1 MLLQKPFWWNSF
13 NPQWMEVLMFGKL
26 ITLFILGRKVAKSD
40 ILNITSKFQKT
51 PLLIKILFKV
61 LSFSF
66 SPQNLDKI
74 NKNEGERL
82 SSSLES
88 MGTTFIKLGQFLAT
102 RPDIIGEE
110 LSKKLENLQ
119 DKLPPFSLIRA
130 KKIIKNDLGE
140 DTYNSIINLSEPV
153 AAASIA
159 QVHKAQIDDNG
170 TIKDV
175 AIKILRP
182 DIKKIFNKE
191 IDAMMLFAFL
201 VESFVKKSK
210 RLKLVEVVFLLKEIT
225 NLEMDLRFEAA
236 AANEYAEN
244 TKNDVGFR
252 VPEIYWNF
260 TSENVMTL
268 DWVDGVSIRETE
280 ELKKRNLNTRKIAED
295 IIQNFLRHAVRDGF
309 FHADMHQGN
318 IFIDKNG
325 HIVPID
331 FGIMGRLD
339 KMSKRFLAE
348 ILFGFIQRDYRKVAE
363 VHLIAGLVPKDVPID
378 DLSQALRSIGEPIF
392 GQAVKDISGGK
403 LLKQLFD
410 VTEKFNMQTQPQL
423 LMLQKTMVVVEGVA
437 RKLNPNTNIWT
448 TSKPVLESWLKE
460 TKDPITTINETLQN
474 TSEVIKRLPEFPE
487 IMDKANQALTYLA
500 SGQIPQNS
508 NSFTDLNSKK
518 SEMIAFR
525 NQSIIGLLVLVI
537 FGLLVF

>member
-1 MLLQKPFWWNSF
+1 
-13 NPQWMEVLMFGKL
+13 MFKKI
-26 ITLFILGRKVAKSD
+26 ITLFKIGRKVAKSD
-40 ILNITSKFQKT
+40 ILKIVSKFKEP
-51 PLLIKILFKV
+51 PLTVKILFKI

-66 SPQNLDKI
+66 SPKKIIDI
-74 NKNEGERL
+74 NKDEGERL

-110 LSKKLENLQ
+110 LSKKLETLQ
-119 DKLPPFSLIRA
+119 DKLPPFSIVQA
-130 KKIIKNDLGE
+130 KEIIKNDLGE

-159 QVHKAQIDDNG
+159 QVHKAQINDNK

-182 DIKKIFNKE
+182 DIKKIFNEE
-191 IDAMMLFAFL
+191 IDAMILFAFL
-201 VESFVKKSK
+201 IESFIKKTK

-244 TKNDVGFR
+244 TKNDIGFR
-252 VPEIYWNF
+252 VPKIYWNF

-268 DWVDGVSIRETE
+268 DWIDGVSIRETE
-280 ELKKRNLNTRKIAED
+280 ELKKRNLNTEKIAES

-318 IFIDKNG
+318 IFIDNNG

-363 VHLIAGLVPKDVPID
+363 VHLVAGLVPKDVPLD
-378 DLSQALRSIGEPIF
+378 DLAQALRSIGEPIF
-392 GQAVKDISGGK
+392 GQTVKDISGGK

-460 TKDPITTINETLQN
+460 TKDPITKINETLQN

-508 NSFTDLNSKK
+508 NSYTALNTKK

>member
-1 MLLQKPFWWNSF
+1 MIK
-13 NPQWMEVLMFGKL
+13 KI
-26 ITLFILGRKVAKSD
+26 ITLFKLARKIAKSD
-40 ILNITSKFQKT
+40 ILNIIAKFQEP
-51 PLLIKILFKV
+51 PLIIKILFKI
-61 LSFSF
+61 LSFSL
-66 SPQNLDKI
+66 SPQEKKGQ
-74 NKNEGERL
+74 NKDEGERL
-82 SSSLES
+82 SNSLES

-119 DKLPPFSLIRA
+119 DKLPPFSIDQAREIM
-130 KKIIKNDLGE
+130 KKDFGE
-140 DTYNSIINLSEPV
+140 DIYDSIINLSEPV

-159 QVHKAQIDDNG
+159 QVHKAQIDDSG

-182 DIKKIFNKE
+182 NIKKIFNEE

-201 VESFVKKSK
+201 IESFVKKTK

-252 VPEIYWNF
+252 IPKIYWSF

-268 DWVDGVSIRETE
+268 DWVEGISIRETA
-280 ELKKRNLNTRKIAED
+280 ELKKRNFNTEKIAED

-318 IFIDKNG
+318 IFIDNDG

-348 ILFGFIQRDYRKVAE
+348 ILFGFIQRDYKKVA
-363 VHLIAGLVPKDVPID
+363 
-378 DLSQALRSIGEPIF
+378 
-392 GQAVKDISGGK
+392 
-403 LLKQLFD
+403 
-410 VTEKFNMQTQPQL
+410 
-423 LMLQKTMVVVEGVA
+423 
-437 RKLNPNTNIWT
+437 
-448 TSKPVLESWLKE
+448 
-460 TKDPITTINETLQN
+460 
-474 TSEVIKRLPEFPE
+474 
-487 IMDKANQALTYLA
+487 
-500 SGQIPQNS
+500 
-508 NSFTDLNSKK
+508 
-518 SEMIAFR
+518 
-525 NQSIIGLLVLVI
+525 
-537 FGLLVF
+537 

>member
-1 MLLQKPFWWNSF
+1 MIKKF
-13 NPQWMEVLMFGKL
+13 
-26 ITLFILGRKVAKSD
+26 IILFKLGRKVAKSD
-40 ILNITSKFQKT
+40 ILNIVTKFQE
-51 PLLIKILFKV
+51 PPFAIKILFKI

-66 SPQNLDKI
+66 SQKKEIDTQ
-74 NKNEGERL
+74 KNEGERL
-82 SSSLES
+82 SNSLES

-119 DKLPPFSLIRA
+119 DKLPPFSLLQA
-130 KKIIKNDLGE
+130 KEIIKNDLGE
-140 DTYNSIINLSEPV
+140 NTYNSIINLGEPV

-159 QVHKAQIDDNG
+159 QVHKAQINDNG
-170 TIKDV
+170 IIKDV

-182 DIKKIFNKE
+182 NIKKIFNEE

-201 VESFVKKSK
+201 VESFIKKTK

-252 VPEIYWNF
+252 VPQIYWNY

-268 DWVDGVSIRETE
+268 DWVDGISIRETD
-280 ELKKRNLNTRKIAED
+280 ELKNKNFNTEKIAED
-295 IIQNFLRHAVRDGF
+295 VIQNFLRHAVRDGF

-318 IFIDKNG
+318 IFIDNDG
-325 HIVPID
+325 QIVPID

-363 VHLIAGLVPKDVPID
+363 VHLIAGLVPKEVPID
-378 DLSQALRSIGEPIF
+378 DLAQALRSIGEPIF

-448 TSKPVLESWLKE
+448 TSKPVLESWLRE
-460 TKDPITTINETLQN
+460 TKDPMAKINETLQN

-500 SGQIPQNS
+500 SGQIPNNS
-508 NSFTDLNSKK
+508 NSYTALNTQKN
-518 SEMIAFR
+518 EMTAFR
-525 NQSIIGLLVLVI
+525 NQSIIGLLILVI
-537 FGLLVF
+537 FGLLIF

>member
-1 MLLQKPFWWNSF
+1 MIKK
-13 NPQWMEVLMFGKL
+13 M
-26 ITLFILGRKVAKSD
+26 IILFKLGRKVAKSD
-40 ILNITSKFQKT
+40 ILNIISKFQE
-51 PLLIKILFKV
+51 PPWMIKVLFKV

-66 SPQNLDKI
+66 FQKKFVESKKD
-74 NKNEGERL
+74 EGERL

-119 DKLPPFSLIRA
+119 DKLPPFSLNQA
-130 KKIIKNDLGE
+130 KQIIKKDLGE
-140 DTYNSIINLSEPV
+140 TTYNSIINLSEPV

-159 QVHKAQIDDNG
+159 QVHKAQINDNG

-182 DIKKIFNKE
+182 NIKKLFNEE
-191 IDAMMLFAFL
+191 IDAMMLFAFFI
-201 VESFVKKSK
+201 ESFVKKTK
-210 RLKLVEVVFLLKEIT
+210 RLKLIEVVFLLKEIT

-244 TKNDVGFR
+244 TKNDIGFK
-252 VPEIYWNF
+252 VPQIYWNF

-268 DWVDGVSIRETE
+268 DWIDGISIRETE
-280 ELKKRNLNTRKIAED
+280 ELKKRNLNTEKIAED

-318 IFIDKNG
+318 VFIDNNG
-325 HIVPID
+325 QIVPID

-363 VHLIAGLVPKDVPID
+363 VHLLAGLVPKNVPID
-378 DLSQALRSIGEPIF
+378 DLAQALRSIGEPIF

-448 TSKPVLESWLKE
+448 TSKPVLENWLRE
-460 TKDPITTINETLQN
+460 TKDPVTAINETLQN

-508 NSFTDLNSKK
+508 NSYTALKSKK
-518 SEMIAFR
+518 TEMITFR

>member
-1 MLLQKPFWWNSF
+1 
-13 NPQWMEVLMFGKL
+13 MENLMFKKI
-26 ITLFILGRKVAKSD
+26 ITLFKLGRKVAKSD
-40 ILNITSKFQKT
+40 ILNITSKFKK
-51 PLLIKILFKV
+51 PPIVIKILFKI

-66 SPQNLDKI
+66 STKRRDNI
-74 NKNEGERL
+74 NKDEGERL
-82 SSSLES
+82 SNSLES

-102 RPDIIGEE
+102 RPDIIGED

-119 DKLPPFSLIRA
+119 DKLPPFSLVEA
-130 KKIIKNDLGE
+130 KKIIKNDLG
-140 DTYNSIINLSEPV
+140 DNTYNSIINLSEPV

-159 QVHKAQIDDNG
+159 QVHKAQINDEG
-170 TIKDV
+170 TLKDV

-182 DIKKIFNKE
+182 DIKKIFNEE
-191 IDAMMLFAFL
+191 IDAIMLFAFL
-201 VESFVKKSK
+201 VESFIKKTK

-252 VPEIYWNF
+252 VPQIYWNF
-260 TSENVMTL
+260 TNENVMTL
-268 DWVDGVSIRETE
+268 DWVDGVSIRETD
-280 ELKKRNLNTRKIAED
+280 ELKKRTFNTERIAED

-318 IFIDKNG
+318 IFIDNNG

-348 ILFGFIQRDYRKVAE
+348 ILFGFIQRDYKKVAE
-363 VHLIAGLVPKDVPID
+363 VHLIAGLVPNNVPID
-378 DLSQALRSIGEPIF
+378 DLAQALRSIGEPIF

-448 TSKPVLESWLKE
+448 TSKPVLENWLKE
-460 TKDPITTINETLQN
+460 TKDPMTTLNETLKN

-508 NSFTDLNSKK
+508 NSYTALNTKK
-518 SEMIAFR
+518 TEMIAFR
-525 NQSIIGLLVLVI
+525 NQSIIGLLILVI

>member
-1 MLLQKPFWWNSF
+1 
-13 NPQWMEVLMFGKL
+13 MFKKIL
-26 ITLFILGRKVAKSD
+26 TLFKLGRKVANSD
-40 ILNITSKFQKT
+40 ILDIISKFQK
-51 PLLIKILFKV
+51 PPIAIKILFKI

-66 SPQNLDKI
+66 FQK
-74 NKNEGERL
+74 KNVDSKFDEGERL
-82 SSSLES
+82 SNSLES

-119 DKLPPFSLIRA
+119 DRLPPFSLIKA
-130 KKIIKNDLGE
+130 KEIIKNDLGN
-140 DTYNSIINLSEPV
+140 DTYNSIIDLSEPV

-159 QVHKAQIDDNG
+159 QVHKAQINDNG

-182 DIKKIFNKE
+182 DIKRIFNEE
-191 IDAMMLFAFL
+191 IDAMMLFAFF
-201 VESFVKKSK
+201 VESLIKKTK

-252 VPEIYWNF
+252 VPQIYWNF

-268 DWVDGVSIRETE
+268 DWVDGISIRETE
-280 ELKKRNLNTRKIAED
+280 ELKKRNFNIDKISED

-318 IFIDKNG
+318 IFIDTNG

-363 VHLIAGLVPKDVPID
+363 VHLLAGLVPKQVPID
-378 DLSQALRSIGEPIF
+378 DLAQALRSIGEPIF

-448 TSKPVLESWLKE
+448 TSKPVLEDWLKS
-460 TKDPITTINETLQN
+460 TKDPINTINETIQN

-487 IMDKANQALTYLA
+487 IMDKANQALTFLA
-500 SGQIPQNS
+500 NGQIPQDS
-508 NSFTDLNSKK
+508 NSYTALNTKK
-518 SEMIAFR
+518 SEMITFR
-525 NQSIIGLLVLVI
+525 NQSIIGLLGLVI
-537 FGLLVF
+537 LGLLVF

>member
-1 MLLQKPFWWNSF
+1 MIK
-13 NPQWMEVLMFGKL
+13 KL
-26 ITLFILGRKVAKSD
+26 VILFKLGRKIANSD
-40 ILNITSKFQKT
+40 ILNIVSKFKEP
-51 PLLIKILFKV
+51 PLAIKILFKI

-66 SPQNLDKI
+66 SPKKQIDL
-74 NKNEGERL
+74 NKDEGERL
-82 SSSLES
+82 SDSLES

-110 LSKKLENLQ
+110 LSKRLENLQ
-119 DKLPPFSLIRA
+119 DKLPPFSLLQA
-130 KKIIKNDLGE
+130 KEIIKNDLGNE
-140 DTYNSIINLSEPV
+140 CYDSIINLSEPV

-159 QVHKAQIDDNG
+159 QVHKAQINDNG
-170 TIKDV
+170 VLKDV

-182 DIKKIFNKE
+182 NIKKIFNEE

-201 VESFVKKSK
+201 IESFIKKTK

-252 VPEIYWNF
+252 VPQIYWNY

-268 DWVDGVSIRETE
+268 DWVDGISIRETQ
-280 ELKKRNLNTRKIAED
+280 ELKNKEFNTEKIAED

-318 IFIDKNG
+318 IFIDNDG
-325 HIVPID
+325 QIVPID

-363 VHLIAGLVPKDVPID
+363 VHLIAGLVPKEVPID
-378 DLSQALRSIGEPIF
+378 DLAQALRSIGEPIF

-448 TSKPVLESWLKE
+448 TSKPVLESWLRE
-460 TKDPITTINETLQN
+460 TKDPMTKLNETLQN

-508 NSFTDLNSKK
+508 NSYTALNTQK

-525 NQSIIGLLVLVI
+525 NQSIISILVLVI
-537 FGLLVF
+537 LGLLIF

>member
-1 MLLQKPFWWNSF
+1 MIK
-13 NPQWMEVLMFGKL
+13 KI
-26 ITLFILGRKVAKSD
+26 ITLFKLGRKIAKSD
-40 ILNITSKFQKT
+40 IIKIISKFQE
-51 PLLIKILFKV
+51 PPIIIKILFKI

-66 SPQNLDKI
+66 SQKNQD
-74 NKNEGERL
+74 NVNQNEGERL

-119 DKLPPFSLIRA
+119 DKLPPFSIYQA
-130 KKIIKNDLGE
+130 KEIIKKDLGE
-140 DTYNSIINLSEPV
+140 STFNSIINLSEPV
-153 AAASIA
+153 AAASVA
-159 QVHKAQIDDNG
+159 QVHKAQINDNG

-182 DIKKIFNKE
+182 DIKKIFNDE

-201 VESFVKKSK
+201 IESLNKKTK
-210 RLKLVEVVFLLKEIT
+210 RLKLLEVVFLLKEIT

-244 TKNDVGFR
+244 TKNDVGIK
-252 VPEIYWNF
+252 VPQVYWNF
-260 TSENVMTL
+260 TCENVMTL

-280 ELKKRNLNTRKIAED
+280 ELKKRNINTNKIAED
-295 IIQNFLRHAVRDGF
+295 VIQHFLRHAVRDGF

-318 IFIDKNG
+318 IFIDNSG
-325 HIVPID
+325 QIVPID

-348 ILFGFIQRDYRKVAE
+348 ILFGFIQRDYKKVAE
-363 VHLIAGLVPKDVPID
+363 VHIIAGLVPKGVSID
-378 DLSQALRSIGEPIF
+378 DLAQALRSIGEPIF
-392 GQAVKDISGGK
+392 GQEVKDISGGR

-448 TSKPVLESWLKE
+448 TSKPVLENWLKE
-460 TKDPITTINETLQN
+460 TKDPLNNINETLQN

-500 SGQIPQNS
+500 NGQIPQNS
-508 NSFTDLNSKK
+508 NSYTQLNNKK

-525 NQSIIGLLVLVI
+525 NQSIIGILILVI
-537 FGLLVF
+537 LGLLVF

>member
-1 MLLQKPFWWNSF
+1 MLKR
-13 NPQWMEVLMFGKL
+13 L
-26 ITLFILGRKVAKSD
+26 ITLFRLARKVAKSD
-40 ILNITSKFQKT
+40 ILNITSKFKE
-51 PLLIKILFKV
+51 PPFAVKILFKI

-66 SPQNLDKI
+66 L
-74 NKNEGERL
+74 NKRNVSKAYDEGERL

-102 RPDIIGEE
+102 RPDIIGDE

-119 DKLPPFSLIRA
+119 DKLPPFSQIKA
-130 KKIIKNDLGE
+130 KEIIKNDLGD
-140 DTYNSIINLSEPV
+140 DTYNTIINLSEPV

-159 QVHKAQIDDNG
+159 QVHKAQINDSG

-182 DIKKIFNKE
+182 DIKKIFNEE
-191 IDAMMLFAFL
+191 IDAIMLFAFL
-201 VESFVKKSK
+201 VESLIKKTQ

-244 TKNDVGFR
+244 TKNDAGFR
-252 VPEIYWNF
+252 VPQIYWNF

-268 DWVDGVSIRETE
+268 DWVEGISIRETK
-280 ELKKRNLNTRKIAED
+280 ELKKRNLNTKKIAED
-295 IIQNFLRHAVRDGF
+295 VIQNFLRHAVRDGF

-318 IFIDKNG
+318 IFIDDNG

-363 VHLIAGLVPKDVPID
+363 VHLAAGLVPNNVPID

-437 RKLNPNTNIWT
+437 RKLNPETNIWV
-448 TSKPVLESWLKE
+448 TSRPVLENWLKE
-460 TKDPITTINETLQN
+460 TKDPLSTISETIQN

-500 SGQIPQNS
+500 GGQIPQNS
-508 NSFTDLNSKK
+508 NSYTALSTKK

-525 NQSIIGLLVLVI
+525 NQSIIGILTLVI
-537 FGLLVF
+537 LGLLVF